1 VTSNQASRK
10 DAARAHRRVRRR
22 RRNAVSVLNVLGASA
37 LALSLSATAPLCAR
51 AQNAPSAGLG
61 ASIRKPQSAARSRGA
76 AAAADNTAA
85 TATPAPPAGAGG
97 GADGGASAGA
107 ASTGAASSS
116 NAAGAASSG
125 AADTTESAAP
135 AVLATPAAYRSA
147 KARAVHRAHSDGAT
161 ASARATADSKDSKD
175 GKGQEGP
182 FSSLQFSG
190 NKGPINIKSDT
201 LDLDYKGNVVVF
213 RGHVHAVQADAML
226 TSDTLTVNY
235 LKDFRQVKGMVA
247 NGNVRMSQGTRF
259 ATGDHGVLDQA
270 KHTVTL
276 TGNPVVHDGDDEV
289 SGTKITVHLDTGKS
303 EVEGAR
309 AVFFPK
315 EQKTRDNKTA
325 AANPS

>member
-1 VTSNQASRK
+1 V
-10 DAARAHRRVRRR
+10 
-22 RRNAVSVLNVLGASA
+22 
-37 LALSLSATAPLCAR
+37 

-61 ASIRKPQSAARSRGA
+61 ASIRKPPSAGRSSGA
-76 AAAADNTAA
+76 PAAADNSAA
-85 TATPAPPAGAGG
+85 TATPAPPAGAGD
-97 GADGGASAGA
+97 GAYSAASAGA
-107 ASTGAASSS
+107 ASNATPSAAPGTAE
-116 NAAGAASSG
+116 N
-125 AADTTESAAP
+125 AAP
-135 AVLATPAAYRSA
+135 AVLATPAPRRRA
-147 KARAVHRAHSDGAT
+147 KVRPAGRAHSDSAT
-161 ASARATADSKDSKD
+161 ASTGTNTDSKDSKD
-175 GKGQEGP
+175 SKGQEGP

-213 RGHVHAVQADAML
+213 RGNVHAVQADALL
-226 TSDTLTVNY
+226 TSDTLTVSY
-235 LKDFRQVKGMVA
+235 LKDFREVKNMVA

-276 TGNPVVHDGDDEV
+276 TGNPVVHDGDDQV

-309 AVFFPK
+309 AILFPK

>member
-1 VTSNQASRK
+1 
-10 DAARAHRRVRRR
+10 
-22 RRNAVSVLNVLGASA
+22 VLNVLGASA
-37 LALSLSATAPLCAR
+37 LALSLSAPAPLQAR
-51 AQNAPSAGLG
+51 AQGVPAVAQNAAPAGLG
-61 ASIRKPQSAARSRGA
+61 ASIRKPQSAAQSSGA
-76 AAAADNTAA
+76 PAAADSSAA

-97 GADGGASAGA
+97 GAYSAA
-107 ASTGAASSS
+107 
-116 NAAGAASSG
+116 
-125 AADTTESAAP
+125 SAAP
-135 AVLATPAAYRSA
+135 AVLATPTARRRA
-147 KARAVHRAHSDGAT
+147 KPRPARRVHSDSVK
-161 ASARATADSKDSKD
+161 ASAGTNTDSKDSKD
-175 GKGQEGP
+175 SKGQEGP

-213 RGHVHAVQADAML
+213 RGHVHAVQADALL
-226 TSDTLTVNY
+226 TSDTLTVSY
-235 LKDFRQVKGMVA
+235 LKDFREVKNMVA

-276 TGNPVVHDGDDEV
+276 TGNPVVHDGDDQV